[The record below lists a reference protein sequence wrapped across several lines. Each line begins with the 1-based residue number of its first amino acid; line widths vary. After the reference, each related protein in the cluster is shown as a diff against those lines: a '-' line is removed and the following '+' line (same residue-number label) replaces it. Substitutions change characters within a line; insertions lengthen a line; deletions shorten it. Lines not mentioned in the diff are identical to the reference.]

1 MTRIPFPT
9 PTPDELARDSALDD
23 DMALHRVLRIIQLF
37 NKIYGRDKVTK
48 RYLEEATD
56 LLIAVRQRARCRHQ
70 EAERRRIQQQDE
82 QEIIAQSL

>member
-23 DMALHRVLRIIQLF
+23 DMALHRALRIVQLF
-37 NKIYGRDKVTK
+37 NRFYGQDKVTR
-48 RYLEEATD
+48 RYLEEMTD
-56 LLIAVRQRARCRHQ
+56 ILIAVRQRARCRHQ
-70 EAERRRIQQQDE
+70 EAEKRRIAAQDE